1 MSKKRPIVRPGQQK
15 PYVKATRREVEQRL
29 KAVAVFD
36 DCGWETSSID
46 WFFQEVFGV
55 GPRQSARYR
64 AHARA
69 HEAAQEGI
77 SALRGDTALVEIYC
91 ISMTYALCPNRVT

>member
-1 MSKKRPIVRPGQQK
+1 MKKKSPTVRPGQRT
-15 PYVKATRREVEQRL
+15 PYRRATHREIEQRL

-55 GPRQSARYR
+55 GLRQTARYR
-64 AHARA
+64 AHARVR
-69 HEAAQEGI
+69 EG
-77 SALRGDTALVEIYC
+77 A
-91 ISMTYALCPNRVT
+91 

>member
-1 MSKKRPIVRPGQQK
+1 MQTMQTMIKKRPVIRLGK
-15 PYVKATRREVEQRL
+15 RTPYRRATHREIEQRL

-55 GPRQSARYR
+55 GLRQTARYR
-64 AHARA
+64 AHARVR
-69 HEAAQEGI
+69 EG
-77 SALRGDTALVEIYC
+77 A
-91 ISMTYALCPNRVT
+91 